1 MKALELAHPG
11 ISTCTKPPALAA
23 EAGSSNPHW
32 RCCEGP
38 VLALARLSCVVLSA
52 SLIVGPSDAADA
64 ALSLL
69 PISTAISSA
78 EDVTMVGSLGGIS
91 GRYESPDGSIVIE
104 GNRTEPLASFRI
116 LSVRP
121 EGPESIALSVNVA
134 DSSSIEILLS
144 SDLRSWSSGG
154 VIRVVAG
161 AVNVS
166 IPANARTQPLFI
178 RLRWTPSN

>member
-11 ISTCTKPPALAA
+11 VSTRTKPPALAA
-23 EAGSSNPHW
+23 EAGSSNSHW
-32 RCCEGP
+32 RRRRGP
-38 VLALARLSCVVLSA
+38 VLALARLACVAVFA

-69 PISTAISSA
+69 PSSTAISSA
-78 EDVTMVGSLGGIS
+78 EGVTLVGSLGGIA
-91 GRYESPDGSIVIE
+91 GRYESLDGSIVIE
-104 GNRTEPLASFRI
+104 GNRTEPHASFRI

-121 EGPESIALSVNVA
+121 EGPENIALSVNVA
-134 DSSSIEILLS
+134 DSSSVEILLS
-144 SDLRSWSSGG
+144 SDLRNWSSGG
-154 VIRVVAG
+154 VVRVVAG

>member
-1 MKALELAHPG
+1 M
-11 ISTCTKPPALAA
+11 
-23 EAGSSNPHW
+23 
-32 RCCEGP
+32 
-38 VLALARLSCVVLSA
+38 ALARLACVAVFA

-69 PISTAISSA
+69 PISTVISSA
-78 EDVTMVGSLGGIS
+78 EGVTLVGSLGGIA
-91 GRYESPDGSIVIE
+91 GRYESTDAPIIVE
-104 GNRTEPLASFRI
+104 GNRVEPLPSFRI

-134 DSSSIEILLS
+134 DSSSVEILLS

-161 AVNVS
+161 VVNVS